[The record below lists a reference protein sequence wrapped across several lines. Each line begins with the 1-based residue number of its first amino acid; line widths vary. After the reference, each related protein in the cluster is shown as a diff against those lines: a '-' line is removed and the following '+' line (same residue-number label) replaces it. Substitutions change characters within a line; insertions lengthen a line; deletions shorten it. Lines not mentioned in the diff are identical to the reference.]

1 MQHIIKISL
10 KSSPLAIFGHASGG
24 VGMSNVGGLVQV
36 LGSSNVNSITAFLS
50 NVGGTSLFSGSSS
63 FLVAK
68 LSCRSRSVPRTTFPQ
83 HF

>member
-10 KSSPLAIFGHASGG
+10 KSPLAIFGHASGG
-24 VGMSNVGGLVQV
+24 VGMANVGGLVQV
-36 LGSSNVNSITAFLS
+36 LGSSNVNSITAFL
-50 NVGGTSLFSGSSS
+50 NVGVASLFPGSSS

-68 LSCRSRSVPRTTFPQ
+68 LSCRSRSMLRTVFPQ